1 VFQTSEEDYTLC
13 KVLST
18 TYLCTH
24 TEETSLAQ
32 VLMMEWDKVLPEV
45 EVERVAQIC
54 SKKEFSLAS
63 SSSSSLSGVPQEI
76 PKKRNRSSGHC

>member
-1 VFQTSEEDYTLC
+1 
-13 KVLST
+13 
-18 TYLCTH
+18 
-24 TEETSLAQ
+24 
-32 VLMMEWDKVLPEV
+32 MMEWDKVLPEV

-54 SKKEFSLAS
+54 SKKDFSLAS

>member
-1 VFQTSEEDYTLC
+1 
-13 KVLST
+13 
-18 TYLCTH
+18 
-24 TEETSLAQ
+24 
-32 VLMMEWDKVLPEV
+32 MMEWDKVLPEVEV

-63 SSSSSLSGVPQEI
+63 SSSSLSGVPQEI